1 MKRLNYIVTGTG
13 RCGTVYMARLLTSV
27 GIPCG
32 HETIFDYRGIKESR
46 KRLLGKKD
54 IKLSGVS
61 LRECATESTGW
72 PPDITSIVA
81 DSSYMAAPF
90 LKYNLIKNSKIIH
103 VVRNPVNV
111 VNSFCN
117 YINYFTKIRSP
128 ENFMYEDFIYKHAKK
143 LNVEMPQ
150 YDKAALYYI
159 TWNEMIENKNPDFL
173 FRIEDDTKELLNF
186 LGVQN
191 ETSHFN
197 CNTVNTFK
205 NNEVIF
211 DFYNIENKQIR
222 LDFINIYKKYGY
234 NLSIL

>member
-1 MKRLNYIVTGTG
+1 MWNSL
-13 RCGTVYMARLLTSV
+13 
-27 GIPCG
+27 

-117 YINYFTKIRSP
+117 YINYFSKIRYP

-159 TWNEMIENKNPDFL
+159 
-173 FRIEDDTKELLNF
+173 
-186 LGVQN
+186 
-191 ETSHFN
+191 
-197 CNTVNTFK
+197 
-205 NNEVIF
+205 EVIF
-211 DFYNIENKQIR
+211 YFYNIENKQIR